1 MADNVLITAGA
12 GTTVATD
19 EVNTGAGNAHV
30 QLVKL
35 LDGTDG
41 GTGRIGGSA
50 DGLDVQG
57 GVAHDAAD
65 SGDPVKIGGKAAT
78 ATPAVVSA
86 GDRVNAWFD
95 LYGRL
100 VTVPVHPAPSQ
111 VAITATASG
120 LTQLIASSTGRIV
133 VTRGSI
139 HNRNATGTVVQ
150 LVDGSSTGAAT
161 KWQAYLSSGG
171 GGSLFDFGGGWQL
184 STGRALYAYIDTTGN
199 VDFNISAYATA

>member
-1 MADNVLITAGA
+1 MLITAGA

-86 GDRVNAWFD
+86 GDRVNGWFD
-95 LYGRL
+95 LRGRL
-100 VTVPVHPAPSQ
+100 VVAPGHPTPGQ

-120 LTQLIASSTGRIV
+120 LTTIIASSTGRIV
-133 VTRGSI
+133 VQKGSV

-150 LVDGSSTGAAT
+150 LMDGSSTADA
-161 KWQAYLSSGG
+161 KWRAFLSSGG
-171 GGSLFDFGGGWQL
+171 GGSLLDFGAGWEL
-184 STGRALYAYIDTTGN
+184 STGRALYAHCDTTGN
-199 VDFNISAYATA
+199 VDVNISAYATA